1 MSTFQAIFRYCLSNW
16 GFFLPYLRSSGSARC
31 YACASSC
38 YIKRFWD
45 LFWSVHNSQL
55 LGGSNVPRFCSRAPT
70 FLHKLHLVL
79 LRSCKS
85 YFTWPGNNCFWSPY
99 SWHFTVIGLNLF
111 NCSISSFHS
120 TVDPSIISCTCSIY
134 TIGARNDNTRFNSYK
149 NMWFLKV
156 EHLKE
161 ARSMKPSIICLLR
174 QFIWWKLE
182 SSISFS

>member
-1 MSTFQAIFRYCLSNW
+1 M
-16 GFFLPYLRSSGSARC
+16 GFFCHICEAPVRLGVTLAQAVVTSNASENFFDPFTTRICSEARMFLDFVH
-31 YACASSC
+31 ALLLSC
-38 YIKRFWD
+38 
-45 LFWSVHNSQL
+45 
-55 LGGSNVPRFCSRAPT
+55 
-70 FLHKLHLVL
+70 KLHLVL

-85 YFTWPGNNCFWSPY
+85 YFTWPGNNCFCSPY
-99 SWHFTVIGLNLF
+99 SWHFTVIRLNLF

-134 TIGARNDNTRFNSYK
+134 TIGARVVNTRFNSYK

-182 SSISFS
+182 SSISLS